1 MPDTEGA
8 RFNPTAFWRITLVLS
23 SRVWS
28 LNRLIKA
35 AWLLTHRPVVAPKWG
50 VCAGL
55 LPGCDGGP
63 ASADMEFLCPG
74 LEAPERVG
82 GVVLLLLIL
91 GARDRRRLSI
101 LEMAS
106 ASVPGSG
113 VPPEGVRLTEGRSSA
128 SPDAMAS
135 RALSTSSGGADA
147 GGGGTGGCDMVCGV
161 IEGTRWESVATSR
174 YGPCRYRE
182 SVPPVQAR
190 VSDVCLHFHA

>member
-1 MPDTEGA
+1 M
-8 RFNPTAFWRITLVLS
+8 
-23 SRVWS
+23 
-28 LNRLIKA
+28 A
-35 AWLLTHRPVVAPKWG
+35 ALLKTHRPVVAPKWG

-55 LPGCDGGP
+55 LPGCNGGP
-63 ASADMEFLCPG
+63 EMSADMEFLCPG

-113 VPPEGVRLTEGRSSA
+113 VPPERFRLTEGRSST
-128 SPDAMAS
+128 SPEAIAS

-147 GGGGTGGCDMVCGV
+147 GGGRTGGCDMVVCGV
-161 IEGTRWESVATSR
+161 IGETMVGVVAR
-174 YGPCRYRE
+174 NEWLWVALQLPR
-182 SVPPVQAR
+182 VIPPLIRHVFLTC
-190 VSDVCLHFHA
+190 VY